1 MKLLHCLP
9 LVLFASFAHA
19 ASIAVPTPDKVIQP
33 IASPPSMAAVSYLLV
48 DGASG
53 QILAES
59 NSDAPVEPAS
69 LTKLMTAYL
78 VEKELKAGNISM
90 DDPVPISVKAWK
102 TEGSRMFVREGTQV
116 RLEDLLRGVII
127 QSGNDASVA
136 LAEYLAGTEEAFAEL
151 MTAQAKALGMSQT
164 QYFNSTG
171 LPDQGHL
178 TSARDLAILA
188 RQIIYEHPDLY
199 RIYSEKEF
207 TYNDIKQTNRNR
219 LLWRDPSVDGLK
231 TGHTNAAGYCLVASA
246 ERDGMRLITVVMGTD
261 SADARERETA
271 KLLNY
276 GYRFF
281 EGVTLYKSGQVLDQT
296 ARVWGGEADQVTIA
310 AAQDVYQ
317 VLPKGARDRLALDL
331 QLTPELS
338 APIEQGQTLGS
349 LTLSLDGKQLAQVPV
364 VASQPVPKG
373 SLMKQAM
380 DWVLR
385 AMQ

>member
-1 MKLLHCLP
+1 MKLFQCLAF
-9 LVLFASFAHA
+9 VFVTTCAQA

-33 IASPPSMAAVSYLLV
+33 VASPPAMAASSYLLI

-59 NSDAPVEPAS
+59 NSDQQLEPAS

-90 DDPVPISVKAWK
+90 DDLVPVSVKAWK
-102 TEGSRMFVREGTQV
+102 TEGSRMFIREGTQV

-151 MTAQAKALGMSQT
+151 MTAQAQALGMNQT

-171 LPDQGHL
+171 LPAEGHL
-178 TSARDLAILA
+178 TTARDLAVLA
-188 RQIIYEHPDLY
+188 RQIIYEHPELY
-199 RIYSEKEF
+199 RLYSEKEF

-246 ERDGMRLITVVMGTD
+246 QRDGMRLISVVMGTD
-261 SADARERETA
+261 SAAARERETA

-281 EGVTLYKSGQVLDQT
+281 EGVTLFKSGQDLNQT
-296 ARVWGGEADQVTIA
+296 ARVWGGEVDQVA
-310 AAQDVYQ
+310 LAPAQDVYR
-317 VLPKGARDRLALDL
+317 VLPKGARDRLQLDL
-331 QLTPELS
+331 ELAPELI
-338 APIEQGQTLGS
+338 APIEKGQELGT
-349 LTLSLDGKQLAQVPV
+349 LTLSLDGEVLTQIPV
-364 VASQPVPKG
+364 QAIDAVADGGLV
-373 SLMKQAM
+373 KQAM

>member
-1 MKLLHCLP
+1 
-9 LVLFASFAHA
+9 
-19 ASIAVPTPDKVIQP
+19 
-33 IASPPSMAAVSYLLV
+33 
-48 DGASG
+48 
-53 QILAES
+53 
-59 NSDAPVEPAS
+59 
-69 LTKLMTAYL
+69 
-78 VEKELKAGNISM
+78 
-90 DDPVPISVKAWK
+90 
-102 TEGSRMFVREGTQV
+102 MFVREGTQV

-136 LAEYLAGTEEAFAEL
+136 LSEYLAGTEEAFAEL
-151 MTAQAKALGMSQT
+151 MTAQANALGMSQT